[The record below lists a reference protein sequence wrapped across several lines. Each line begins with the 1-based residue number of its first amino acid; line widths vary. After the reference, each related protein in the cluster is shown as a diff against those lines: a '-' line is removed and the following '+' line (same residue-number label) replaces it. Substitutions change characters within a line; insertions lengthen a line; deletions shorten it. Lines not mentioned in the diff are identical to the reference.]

1 MSVATVETFEVLE
14 AEECT
19 PELDAEAI
27 ALAEKLGLSGQA
39 KLRST
44 GESPRRSPYRQMTN
58 RERFT
63 YGLLCPTRTKVEAY
77 DNEPIPL
84 RVLQVL
90 AHAKD
95 LGIYAGFFVMHEAV
109 VKDPVLVAHVGSE
122 YSGEYYIL
130 ARWGAELE
138 TFEVLVGRAIKL
150 ASEKLR
156 RALAKIRTQL
166 DADIACADQIID
178 PERGRFEEPS
188 YYSNQR

>member
-1 MSVATVETFEVLE
+1 MSVAMVETFEVLD

-19 PELDAEAI
+19 PEADAEAV
-27 ALAEKLGLSGQA
+27 ALAEKLGLKGQK
-39 KLRST
+39 KLLS
-44 GESPRRSPYRQMTN
+44 EDELPRRSPYRQMTN

-63 YGLLCPTRTKVEAY
+63 YGLLCSQRTKVEEY
-77 DNEPIPL
+77 DIEPIPL

-90 AHAKD
+90 SHAKE
-95 LGIYAGFFVMHEAV
+95 LGIFAGFFIMHEAV

-138 TFEVLVGRAIKL
+138 TFEILVGKAIKL
-150 ASEKLR
+150 ASEKLK

-166 DADIACADQIID
+166 DADIACADEIID
-178 PERGRFEEPS
+178 PERGRFEEPA